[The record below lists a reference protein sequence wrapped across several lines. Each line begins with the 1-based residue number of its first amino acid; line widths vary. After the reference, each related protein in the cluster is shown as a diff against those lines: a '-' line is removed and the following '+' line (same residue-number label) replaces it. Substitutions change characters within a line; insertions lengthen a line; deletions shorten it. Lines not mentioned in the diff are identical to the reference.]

1 MKTVVKSGLVSEIV
15 PQGFNNWWEYY
26 QTKEAKRKA
35 IRENICC
42 TAAIIILFVAYCVV
56 GNLEVM

>member
-15 PQGFNNWWEYY
+15 PQGCNNWWDYY
-26 QTKEAKRKA
+26 QTKEAKCRARK
-35 IRENICC
+35 ENIIV
-42 TAAIIILFVAYCVV
+42 AVAILVLFVAYCIV

>member
-15 PQGFNNWWEYY
+15 PQGCNNWWGYY
-26 QTKEAKRKA
+26 QTKEAKRRA
-35 IRENICC
+35 RRENIIV
-42 TAAIIILFVAYCVV
+42 AVAITVLFVAYCIV

>member
-15 PQGFNNWWEYY
+15 PEGCSNWWEYY
-26 QTKEAKRKA
+26 HTEEAKRRARK
-35 IRENICC
+35 ENIIV
-42 TAAIIILFVAYCVV
+42 AVAITVLFVAYCVV

>member
-15 PQGFNNWWEYY
+15 PQGYNNWWDYY
-26 QTKEAKRKA
+26 QTKEAKRRA
-35 IRENICC
+35 RREN
-42 TAAIIILFVAYCVV
+42 AIVAVAITLLFVSYCVV

>member
-15 PQGFNNWWEYY
+15 PQGYNNWWDYY
-26 QTKEAKRKA
+26 QTKEAKRRA
-35 IRENICC
+35 RRENIIV
-42 TAAIIILFVAYCVV
+42 AVAIAVLLIAYCIV